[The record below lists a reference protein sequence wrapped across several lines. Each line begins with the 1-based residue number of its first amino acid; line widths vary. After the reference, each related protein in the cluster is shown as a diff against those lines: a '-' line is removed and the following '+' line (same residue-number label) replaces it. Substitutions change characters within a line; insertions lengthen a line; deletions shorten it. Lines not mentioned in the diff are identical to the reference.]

1 MKRTSLLILPW
12 KELFLGS
19 IAGSPLPLKILT
31 CLFPFLT
38 SLLNL
43 CLPLKTDT
51 TSAKLEKASPTVW
64 SLMNSGRKIV
74 TKIGSLPSLRRP
86 TRLRKLPITPS
97 DSRMRQMSDSRI
109 FLLVSSKSNMWSSN
123 PLSLKAHS
131 RV

>member
-19 IAGSPLPLKILT
+19 IAGSPLPGKILT

-51 TSAKLEKASPTVW
+51 TSAKLEKASPTAW

-74 TKIGSLPSLRRP
+74 KKIGSLPSLRRP
-86 TRLRKLPITPS
+86 ARLRKLPVTPS
-97 DSRMRQMSDSRI
+97 DSRMRQISDSRI
-109 FLLVSSKSNMWSSN
+109 FFWVSSKSNMWSSN

>member
-19 IAGSPLPLKILT
+19 IAGSPLPGKILT

-43 CLPLKTDT
+43 CLSLKTDT
-51 TSAKLEKASPTVW
+51 TSAKLGKASPTVW

-97 DSRMRQMSDSRI
+97 DSRMRQISDSRI